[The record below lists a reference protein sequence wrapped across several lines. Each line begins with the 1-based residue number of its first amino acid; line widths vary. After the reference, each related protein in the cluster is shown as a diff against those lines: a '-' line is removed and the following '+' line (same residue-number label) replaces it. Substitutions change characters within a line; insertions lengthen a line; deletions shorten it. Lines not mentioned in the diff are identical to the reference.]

1 MDARTTQTTLKIIFN
16 NISSLHYIKYISDLV
31 THADQGDV
39 VAVVKGGAVAHLGV
53 DIDTHCTYSSK
64 MSTVSLTV
72 YLSSPVSVYFG
83 RVAITD

>member
-72 YLSSPVSVYFG
+72 YLSPPVYLG